1 MFVQERGWYQRD
13 MALEFLRKNAAQITN
28 GYQHSVVYFADDDN
42 SYDVRLFTDY
52 LRNIHRAGVWA
63 VGKSDKKFLSKI
75 INFRFSRW
83 CTS

>member
-63 VGKSDKKFLSKI
+63 VGKSDKKF
-75 INFRFSRW
+75 
-83 CTS
+83 